1 MTEPKLLSFLGTG
14 NYKPTT
20 YFLNGKGEYLTDFA
34 PVALAHILRPAQ
46 TCIFLTSAAREK
58 HWERISSQWP
68 ADGLSL
74 EPVHIPD
81 GASEGEMW
89 QIFNILTEQVQEG
102 DQLIFDIT
110 HSYRS
115 LPFLSFLA
123 LSFLRVAR
131 AARVAG
137 VYYGAYEARDKDT
150 DRTPIFDLTPFV
162 DLLDW
167 TIAADLFIRFGDAQ
181 DLAGLASATK
191 DKWRRGEAFN
201 GRVIGPLGEIAGCMQ
216 DLSLALRLIRP
227 EEALG
232 AAAKLE
238 HAAEKWSGVDNAG
251 AEIAPFSLLIDAIRE
266 DYARFALQDPRSA
279 PAEDLRRQKA
289 LLRWYLDHQQYAQ
302 TLALAREWFVSW
314 AMLSLHMGEDLY
326 NREARGEVEKILN
339 EACKKLQENT
349 PLDPPLEQEQ
359 LKLWTKLTNARN
371 DMLHA
376 GMREDYTKAPRLQ
389 KNITALVEE
398 LEALPLPEAA
408 P

>member
-1 MTEPKLLSFLGTG
+1 LHVFPLPA
-14 NYKPTT
+14 PT
-20 YFLNGKGEYLTDFA
+20 
-34 PVALAHILRPAQ
+34 
-46 TCIFLTSAAREK
+46 
-58 HWERISSQWP
+58 
-68 ADGLSL
+68 
-74 EPVHIPD
+74 PVHIPD
-81 GASEGEMW
+81 GASEEEMW

-131 AARVAG
+131 DARVAG
-137 VYYGAYEARDKDT
+137 AYYGAYDARDKDT

-181 DLAGLASATK
+181 DLAGLASTTK
-191 DKWRRGEAFN
+191 KKWARREAFN
-201 GRVIGPLGEIAGCMQ
+201 GRVIGPLGEMADCMQ
-216 DLSLALRLIRP
+216 ELSRALRLIRP

-238 HAAEKWSGVDNAG
+238 RAAEKWSGVDNAG

-289 LLRWYLDHQQYAQ
+289 LLRWYLGHQQYAQ

-326 NREARGEVEKILN
+326 DRERRGEVEGRLN
-339 EACKKLQENT
+339 EACKDLQCHI
-349 PLDPPLEQEQ
+349 PPKPPLKKEDVQ
-359 LKLWTKLTNARN
+359 LWDKLTEARN

-376 GMREDYTKAPRLQ
+376 GMREGCTKAARLQ
-389 KNITALVEE
+389 ENITALVAE